1 MWPFKRKK
9 TPNKSDAYM
18 IIETLANVVPNG
30 EIVDGKLLIKDIDL
44 WVSVESAVD
53 KGPFIQADIIIHHD
67 IFEENIFESLTGIG
81 HSKEDKIEQIVSN
94 FSFSSLCAITKA
106 LRDEEGEMID
116 ITYYDRVNKFKLFKS
131 CLSTLGDQQG
141 YEVKDYW
148 DMIGSEI
155 SKRMGNKKIYYIKI
169 YASKSQSS
177 IICECRINGIVN
189 KEITSL
195 LNDNASMWNTN
206 DILYSEKQCFVLIHD
221 NATYKPYKYS
231 KQELKI
237 ITEKAIIDYTKCDTY
252 EKHRDY
258 NEELYKST
266 KDLSL
271 ACELYLF
278 IPEIVCEL
286 ICDDATFVDSVVIFK
301 NNSQITMYKEQ
312 ITSYNTILECVYEM
326 INTGKLD
333 QKQIKHILLCSSSYK
348 AIYSALQQG
357 GKMNDFK
364 MKPLEIDVPSKYM
377 PI

>member
-9 TPNKSDAYM
+9 KPNKSDDYM
-18 IIETLANVVPNG
+18 IIETLSNVVPNG

-44 WVSVESAVD
+44 WVSVDSAVD
-53 KGPFIQADIIIHHD
+53 KGPFIQAQIIVHHD
-67 IFEENIFESLTGIG
+67 TFEENIFESLTGIG
-81 HSKEDKIEQIVSN
+81 HSKEDKIEQLVSN

-131 CLSTLGDQQG
+131 CLSTQGDQQG

-155 SKRMGNKKIYYIKI
+155 SKRIGNKKIYYIKI

-237 ITEKAIIDYTKCDTY
+237 ITERAIIDYGKCDTY

-286 ICDDATFVDSVVIFK
+286 ICHDATFVDSVVIFK

-326 INTGKLD
+326 INTAKPD

-348 AIYSALQQG
+348 VIYNALQQG

-364 MKPLEIDVPSKYM
+364 MKPLEIDVPNKYM